1 MELVRTQFHG
11 SMIFHIAGTKT
22 SITVTW
28 QPEIYPQVTRKCP
41 IWQTRNLDFSYAK
54 TALVALNL
62 GQGEAMYRD
71 EVPTGAAVHNLE
83 SKHAD
88 AERLSSP
95 RG

>member
-1 MELVRTQFHG
+1 V
-11 SMIFHIAGTKT
+11 GTKT

-28 QPEIYPQVTRKCP
+28 QQEIYLQATRKCP
-41 IWQTRNLDFSYAK
+41 ISQTRNLDFSYAK

-71 EVPTGAAVHNLE
+71 EVPTGTAVLNLE
-83 SKHAD
+83 KHAD